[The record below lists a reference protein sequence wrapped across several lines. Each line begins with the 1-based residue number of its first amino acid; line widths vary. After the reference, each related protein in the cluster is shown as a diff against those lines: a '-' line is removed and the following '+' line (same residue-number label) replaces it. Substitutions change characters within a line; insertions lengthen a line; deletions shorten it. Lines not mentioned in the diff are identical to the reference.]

1 MMTQAQDFD
10 HKMLFLATN
19 LAREVQ
25 NRQLLHSVLE
35 ALLETLRTGKG
46 GGDNQ
51 EMTVLRCLVRLVL
64 QMIEEPAANL

>member
-1 MMTQAQDFD
+1 MMTEAQDFD
-10 HKMLFLATN
+10 RKMLFLATN

-35 ALLETLRTGKG
+35 ALLETLKTGEG